1 MKLDSAGL
9 QILSREECLELLGRA
24 RIGRIVFTERALP
37 AVMPV
42 NFALAGDTVVI
53 RTEPGSQLAIAAR
66 DTVVAFEVDEFRPET
81 GTAWSV
87 TAVGHACAVG
97 DPAEIGR
104 LSRLPLTPWAPG
116 GRDHYIVLRAEW
128 LSGRRLLVGRRPG
141 DAQGAQGNGTLQRS
155 VQPDG

>member
-1 MKLDSAGL
+1 M
-9 QILSREECLELLGRA
+9 EEP
-24 RIGRIVFTERALP
+24 RALEE
-37 AVMPV
+37 ALTLVALGV
-42 NFALAGDTVVI
+42 QRGKAEHVALANVLRG
-53 RTEPGSQLAIAAR
+53 P
-66 DTVVAFEVDEFRPET
+66 
-81 GTAWSV
+81 
-87 TAVGHACAVG
+87 VG

-155 VQPDG
+155 VKPDG